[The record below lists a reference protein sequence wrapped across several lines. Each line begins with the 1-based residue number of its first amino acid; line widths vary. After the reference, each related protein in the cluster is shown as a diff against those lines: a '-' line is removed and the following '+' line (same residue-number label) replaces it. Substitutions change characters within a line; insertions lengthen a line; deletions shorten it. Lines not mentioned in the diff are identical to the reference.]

1 MSFDER
7 LAFVTRALAAAGRE
21 AAAFEARQLVESFN
35 SDERLNAA
43 VRRLL
48 SGEPLQYILGEWE
61 FWGLPFKVG
70 EGVLIPQPDTEIL
83 VERSLE
89 LIGSLASPRV
99 LDLCSGSGC
108 VAVSIAKERPDASVT
123 AVELYDRAFGF
134 LEENIALNGVK
145 VSARRAD
152 VLQKPEG
159 FGEFDL
165 IVSNPPYITADE
177 MKTLPAE
184 VLREPHEALLGG
196 ADGLTFYRAIAEN
209 WLPLL
214 GNGGAF
220 AVEIGCSQAKGVSD
234 IFAAFSP
241 QTDRDYSGLDRVV
254 YGFKPTDSG

>member
-1 MSFDER
+1 MFR
-7 LAFVTRALAAAGRE
+7 WAALAVDPQQVTRVALEEHLQVRGAGVP
-21 AAAFEARQLVESFN
+21 A
-35 SDERLNAA
+35 
-43 VRRLL
+43 
-48 SGEPLQYILGEWE
+48 
-61 FWGLPFKVG
+61 G
-70 EGVLIPQPDTEIL
+70 EGGERQETGDPQLAPGPGDREPQDRQQQQDRQVQTE
-83 VERSLE
+83 
-89 LIGSLASPRV
+89 
-99 LDLCSGSGC
+99 
-108 VAVSIAKERPDASVT
+108 ERPDASVT

-152 VLQKPEG
+152 VLQKPDG

-214 GNGGAF
+214 GKGGAF